1 MILCLETRQEEAA
14 SYFLSELISEAIETK
29 DRNLI
34 RRLRR
39 LWQFNAFGRGS
50 KNGERWASI
59 KRKVAVEGS
68 AWYVWWM
75 DGCRMLMR
83 RRWYRSG

>member
-1 MILCLETRQEEAA
+1 MIICLETGQEEAA
-14 SYFLSELISEAIETK
+14 SYFLSELINEAIETK

-39 LWQFNAFGRGS
+39 LWQFDAFGRGR

-59 KRKVAVEGS
+59 KRKAAVEGS

-75 DGCRMLMR
+75 DGVRTFMKR
-83 RRWYRSG
+83 RSRW